1 MQSGLK
7 NFLKRE
13 ERMDE
18 KGWREIKE
26 EAVQTLSKYIQFNT
40 TNPPGNEL
48 PAAEFLG
55 SILKREGIDFEVEK
69 TAENRANLY
78 AEISA
83 GKDPPIILLNH
94 IDVVPADPKEWSVDP
109 FSGTVK
115 DSYVWGRGAI
125 DCKGF
130 GIMEL
135 FAFIVLKRE
144 GRLKRNL
151 IYCATAD
158 EEMGGRFGAYIAS
171 EKLSPRLKGAFVL
184 NEGGLGIKKMFSQ
197 RDFFSPDFGEKG
209 PLWIELV
216 SRGKAGHGS
225 MPHPDNA
232 NLKLINAI
240 HEIFKIKRKTRVIPQ
255 MYSAMDYLKK
265 EEGGLK
271 TIPFIFKILPKSLL
285 KRALSKNYRLS
296 AMFHNTFALTILN
309 GGYKENVIPGSSR
322 AVIDI
327 RVLPGESPDE
337 IVEEIKK
344 RVKKFDVTVNI
355 LAREMPSL
363 SEPKTKYM
371 DSIREV
377 IKKNYPDAI
386 FLPMLVPGFTD
397 SRFFRAKGAIAYG
410 FIPCAFEQ
418 EDVDRVHGVNER
430 ISEDCLFEGT
440 KNIYEIVKALQ
451 E

>member
-1 MQSGLK
+1 M
-7 NFLKRE
+7 E
-13 ERMDE
+13 ESRW
-18 KGWREIKE
+18 KEIKE
-26 EAVQTLSKYIQFNT
+26 EAVETLSKYIQFNT

-55 SILKREGIDFEVEK
+55 NILKRERIDFQIEK

-78 AEISA
+78 AEIST

-115 DSYVWGRGAI
+115 DSFVWGRGTI
-125 DCKGF
+125 DCKGL

-135 FAFIVLKRE
+135 FAFIAFKRE
-144 GRLKRNL
+144 GTLKRNL

-171 EKLSPRLKGAFVL
+171 ERLSSRLNRAFVL
-184 NEGGLGIKKMFSQ
+184 NEGGLGIKKMLSG

-209 PLWIELV
+209 PLWVELI
-216 SRGKAGHGS
+216 SKGTAGHGS
-225 MPHPDNA
+225 MPHSDNA
-232 NLKLINAI
+232 NLKLIGAI
-240 HEIFKIKRKTRVIPQ
+240 QEIFKIKRKLKVIPQ

-265 EEGGLK
+265 ERGLLK
-271 TIPFIFKILPKSLL
+271 FFPFIFKILPKSLL
-285 KRALSKNYRLS
+285 GKAVARNYRLS
-296 AMFHNTFALTILN
+296 AMFHNTFALTILS

-344 RVKKFDVTVNI
+344 RVKKYDVTVNI
-355 LAREMPSL
+355 LAQEMPSL
-363 SEPKTKYM
+363 SEPKTEYM

-377 IKKNYPDAI
+377 IKRRYPDAI

-397 SRFFRAKGAIAYG
+397 SRFFRSKGAIAYG
-410 FIPCAFEQ
+410 FIPCAFDQ

-430 ISEDCLFEGT
+430 ISESCLIEGT